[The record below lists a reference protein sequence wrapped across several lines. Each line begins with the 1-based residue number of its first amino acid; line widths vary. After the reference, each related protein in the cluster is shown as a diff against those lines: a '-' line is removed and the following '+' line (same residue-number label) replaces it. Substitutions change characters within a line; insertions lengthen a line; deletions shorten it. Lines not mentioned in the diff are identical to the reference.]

1 MCVPADGAVRYLPY
15 EQRSLQ
21 SRDSK
26 RGRKTGGGAEGREKK
41 GERRKERRSKEER
54 GGWGE
59 AKGERRAWRLLPVL
73 RRARGRGGEEP
84 RGGKRMTPANSA
96 NSGRGG

>member
-26 RGRKTGGGAEGREKK
+26 RGRKTGGGEEGREKK
-41 GERRKERRSKEER
+41 GERRKERGGVRRREADGEKRKER
-54 GGWGE
+54 GVHGDYFRYCGV
-59 AKGERRAWRLLPVL
+59 RAAAAEKS
-73 RRARGRGGEEP
+73 RAAVSE
-84 RGGKRMTPANSA
+84 
-96 NSGRGG
+96 